1 MEICPYC
8 DAGLTYDCEYGY
20 LGSNQKYDIE
30 GYIYKCP
37 NSEGFNSEE
46 EANEYLNHIGET
58 LETMGV
64 ESWKELTC
72 KSSEF
77 YVCGSFYTDK
87 QGELHEG
94 YPY

>member
-58 LETMGV
+58 IESIGV
-64 ESWKELTC
+64 ESWEELTC
-72 KSSEF
+72 HSSVF
-77 YVCGSFYTDK
+77 HVCGSFYTDK
-87 QGELHEG
+87 YGELHEG
-94 YPY
+94 YPC

>member
-46 EANEYLNHIGET
+46 EA
-58 LETMGV
+58 
-64 ESWKELTC
+64 K
-72 KSSEF
+72 
-77 YVCGSFYTDK
+77 D
-87 QGELHEG
+87 
-94 YPY
+94 